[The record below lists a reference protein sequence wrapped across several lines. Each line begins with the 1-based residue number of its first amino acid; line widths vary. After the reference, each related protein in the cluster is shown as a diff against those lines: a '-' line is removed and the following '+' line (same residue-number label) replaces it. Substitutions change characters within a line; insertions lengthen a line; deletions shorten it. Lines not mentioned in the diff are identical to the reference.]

1 MTFLTEKNVMI
12 MKANKVIPKAKIILF
27 GPVGF
32 KGTEAFCNVVNAG
45 VCINNF
51 ACAC

>member
-1 MTFLTEKNVMI
+1 MIFLIKYNVI
-12 MKANKVIPKAKIILF
+12 TTNVSNVQVNTKIILF
-27 GPVGF
+27 GPAGF
-32 KGTEAFCNVVNAG
+32 NGTEAFCNVVNAG

>member
-1 MTFLTEKNVMI
+1 MKNNVIMTNVS
-12 MKANKVIPKAKIILF
+12 NVQVNAKIILF